1 MVSVLS
7 VIYDKTADP
16 QLASTQQTIPLF
28 DDTLAL
34 KQLEVEAALFTKKK
48 QGWHCSA
55 NISNCKAWSNT
66 WQNLSVTP
74 LSSPPKLT
82 EKAQEIVFYIEGFQA
97 PQVWQLFAKQHIL
110 KSPQNNWYQVP
121 SSPNMQLLPK
131 IDKSIL

>member
-7 VIYDKTADP
+7 VIYDKTERP
-16 QLASTQQTIPLF
+16 QIATSQQTIPLF

-34 KQLEVEAALFTKKK
+34 KQLEIEAILFTKIK

-55 NISNCKAWSNT
+55 HVSNCDAWVET
-66 WQNLSVTP
+66 WQNLRITP
-74 LSSPPKLT
+74 LPSAPELT

-97 PQVWQLFAKQHIL
+97 PQIWQLFAKQHIL

-121 SSPNMQLLPK
+121 STPNKQLLPK
-131 IDKSIL
+131 IDESTF